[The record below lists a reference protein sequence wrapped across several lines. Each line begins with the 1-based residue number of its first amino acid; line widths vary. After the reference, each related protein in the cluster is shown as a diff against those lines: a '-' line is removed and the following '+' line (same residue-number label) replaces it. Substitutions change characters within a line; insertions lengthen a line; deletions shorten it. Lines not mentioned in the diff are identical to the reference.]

1 MTTDALEKIEWS
13 ISFLYVWVEEG
24 GVSCRFFDGTERER
38 VELFLW
44 RWKGVG
50 TQRAGGEGEEGKKE
64 RIEETGESKKEKKKK
79 KNSFDLSTRCSFLSK
94 QKPTASRTPP
104 PPAPP
109 SGRSSSRPGPG
120 GRTCRC
126 PRRGSTPL
134 SPGRSLRG
142 FASARS
148 SAAGGRSRATLFE
161 RERERDVFFF
171 FFFPVFSVCF
181 FF

>member
-79 KNSFDLSTRCSFLSK
+79 KTH
-94 QKPTASRTPP
+94 
-104 PPAPP
+104 
-109 SGRSSSRPGPG
+109 
-120 GRTCRC
+120 
-126 PRRGSTPL
+126 
-134 SPGRSLRG
+134 
-142 FASARS
+142 
-148 SAAGGRSRATLFE
+148 
-161 RERERDVFFF
+161 
-171 FFFPVFSVCF
+171 
-181 FF
+181 